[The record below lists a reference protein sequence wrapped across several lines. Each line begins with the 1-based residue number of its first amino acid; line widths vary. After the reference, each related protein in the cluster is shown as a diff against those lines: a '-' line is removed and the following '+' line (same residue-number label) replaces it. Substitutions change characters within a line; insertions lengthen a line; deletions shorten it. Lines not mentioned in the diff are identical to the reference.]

1 MTVPV
6 NRGEVRTIMLSLP
19 DRTPTGA
26 NPPGIVQKEKRVV
39 LLQTSG
45 SNLTDVS
52 VVVCDS
58 LKNSRP
64 MRPYEVLVG
73 VREGFDR
80 ETVINCRWV
89 FTVQKRHLR
98 MPTQRP
104 LSPGVMNQISAALTV
119 GLQL

>member
-1 MTVPV
+1 
-6 NRGEVRTIMLSLP
+6 MLSLP
-19 DRTPTGA
+19 DRTPAGA

-58 LKNSRP
+58 LKNPRA
-64 MRPYEVLVG
+64 MRAHEVLVG
-73 VREGFDR
+73 VREGFDKD
-80 ETVINCRWV
+80 TVINCRWV

-98 MPTQRP
+98 LPRQP
-104 LSPGVMNQISAALTV
+104 SLSQDVMSQISAALTV